1 MRPSIGWNAPCSVGD
16 ILCMLYLGLPFF
28 REKYD
33 CSHIRLFSRF
43 HDIRFTI
50 VSSHSTLVDECYQ
63 QCLHVYH
70 NLPFWLP
77 SPLKQSPLLPLS
89 LLFFP
94 LSLWSTMYTLP
105 KSNVARLTHY
115 LLLTLSMY
123 VEGTVVCCSQDQ
135 GSLETKSE
143 PLMTVFLAICEGKVL
158 HGITLVN

>member
-43 HDIRFTI
+43 HDIRFAI

-63 QCLHVYH
+63 QCLHVYL

-94 LSLWSTMYTLP
+94 LSLWSTMYITKVKCGKAHTLF
-105 KSNVARLTHY
+105 VAHFVHVCRGHSGM
-115 LLLTLSMY
+115 LLTRSGLTGDQVRATHDCLSCHMWR
-123 VEGTVVCCSQDQ
+123 
-135 GSLETKSE
+135 
-143 PLMTVFLAICEGKVL
+143 
-158 HGITLVN
+158 